1 MKTRNRFTYKKT
13 ALCISIAVLFG
24 TGAGPTYAASTD
36 IANVPMAVSNLVTPN
51 VLVVYDNS
59 QSMDAFMG
67 GTLVSG
73 NDPSTR
79 GNIGRGVMRNAIGT
93 YRSTFNWGLMTYEM
107 SANPSLLNTHAY
119 FMGTDLGMI
128 FTGDCKNTIGASIS
142 TIATIPPTIGRSA
155 SNGNRRCLPNPQ
167 PAFGANYITFDV
179 SGDDSNIL
187 DVLYSGVSLAN
198 NIWALS
204 SAANSSNYNLWFN
217 RIGGGWTAGD
227 FNSFWFNGSF
237 TPTDAGYL
245 PASPTVTRQVYIPRG
260 WGYNANITGKGILNE
275 PVQPDSTTHYNT
287 LQSLLGNETN
297 GATGEVKNGA
307 VFTPLR
313 GSLMRAKDYFST
325 SLSGN
330 ASPVLYK
337 CQQNFVMLVTDGLP
351 TGDINGNLYSTAN
364 RTNTC
369 TWNTTSNACTAGAF
383 GVAANEAINAASA
396 LRTTSVSSLS
406 STKADGTGSVTG
418 KFDVQ
423 TYVVALGDT
432 VANASALSVM
442 NAMAYNGGTD
452 KAIPASDATSFQNAI
467 TAISDDITAKVSSGA
482 AVAVAN
488 AHVTSTDNA
497 SYASSYNSGT
507 WTGDL
512 NSNAIDVTTGAPTA
526 ASLWAAGSAA
536 TQLDLRTSASRFIVT
551 AVDTAGS
558 IGGVQFQPTSAST
571 ATKLSAAQQTL
582 LNSTS
587 LTDGAAVLAYLRG
600 NRSGESATYRARAH
614 VLGDIINGEPVLVRE
629 PMAGYTDTGY
639 AAFATAQAART
650 RMLYQGANDGML
662 HAFDAATGAEA
673 WAYVPNILIGNLN
686 NLSKKTGFT
695 HQYYVDGTPVS
706 GDVDFQNID
715 GVTVGGDWRTIL
727 MGGLGKGG
735 RGFYA
740 LDVTTPGATD
750 EAAVKSKVL
759 WEFPNSIT
767 SSTVRATTNSNIGYS
782 YAKPI
787 LVKTTAK
794 GWVALVTSGYNNGI
808 NAGDSGGDGLGH
820 LYVINPKTGD
830 LIKDIATPACSVAPT
845 TSPCGLAQIS
855 ASVDG
860 NNAVDYV
867 YGGDLF
873 GNLWRFDLTNAS
885 TGSWSVSKFATL
897 KDSVGTTQPIT
908 TAPRMT
914 FNAGVRMVLVGTGQY
929 LGNTDIPGSSGA
941 NTASSQTQTMY
952 GLKDSLVALSDPLR
966 TSLVQQTVTTSGS
979 TRLFSNNT
987 VDLSVKSGWYIDLPT
1002 TGERVSTQP
1011 AVYLNNLVFTS
1022 NIPSSVKCDPGGSS
1036 WLYQVNTKTGSL
1048 AQYSQGTNSGIY
1060 MGSVLSSAP
1069 IIFQLPNGKYVTIV
1083 HTTGLGTPPA
1093 GGFGDGAANSS
1104 CNAGSGCEVSTGL
1117 ASPPVTSTTIKR
1129 TWRQIYM
1136 YQ

>member
-1 MKTRNRFTYKKT
+1 
-13 ALCISIAVLFG
+13 
-24 TGAGPTYAASTD
+24 
-36 IANVPMAVSNLVTPN
+36 
-51 VLVVYDNS
+51 
-59 QSMDAFMG
+59 
-67 GTLVSG
+67 
-73 NDPSTR
+73 
-79 GNIGRGVMRNAIGT
+79 MRNAIGT
-93 YRSTFNWGLMTYEM
+93 YRTTFNWGLMTYEM
-107 SANPSLLNTHAY
+107 SAAPSLLNTHAY
-119 FMGTDLGMI
+119 FMGTDAGMI
-128 FTGDCKNTIGASIS
+128 FTNDCKDTGGASIPLA
-142 TIATIPPTIGRSA
+142 ATIPPTIGKSA

-167 PAFGANYITFDV
+167 PAFGLNYITFDV

-187 DVLYSGVSLAN
+187 DVLYSNVSLAN

-204 SAANSSNYNLWFN
+204 SAANSSNYSLWFN
-217 RIGGGWTAGD
+217 RIGNGWTAGD
-227 FNSFWFNGSF
+227 FNSFWFTGSF

-245 PASPTVTRQVYIPRG
+245 PFSPTVTRQVYIPRG
-260 WGYNANITGKGILNE
+260 WGYNGAITGYGILNE
-275 PVQPDSTTHYNT
+275 TVQADSTTHYNT
-287 LQSLLGNETN
+287 LQTLLGNETN

-307 VFTPLR
+307 LFTPLR
-313 GSLMRAKDYFST
+313 GSLIRAKDYYSD
-325 SLSGN
+325 SLTGQ
-330 ASPVLYK
+330 ATPIQYK
-337 CQQNFVMLVTDGLP
+337 CQQNFVMMVTDGLP
-351 TGDINGNLYSTAN
+351 TGKTNGQLYSAADRASTCN
-364 RTNTC
+364 WSTSTNSC
-369 TWNTTSNACTAGAF
+369 TTGAF
-383 GVAANEAINAASA
+383 GVAATEAITAANA
-396 LRTTSVSSLS
+396 LRTTSLSSLA

-442 NAMAYNGGTD
+442 NSMAYNGGTD
-452 KAIPASDATSFQNAI
+452 KAILANDATSFQNAI

-512 NSNAIDVTTGAPTA
+512 NSNAIDVATGAPTA
-526 ASLWAAGSAA
+526 TSLWTAGSAA

-551 AVDTAGS
+551 SVDTAGS

-571 ATKLSAAQQTL
+571 TTKLSAAQQTL
-582 LNSTS
+582 LNSPS

-600 NRSGESATYRARAH
+600 DRSGESTTYRARAH

-629 PMAGYTDTGY
+629 PAAGYLDTGY
-639 AAFATAQAART
+639 AAFVTAQAART

-662 HAFDAATGAEA
+662 HAFNAATGAEA

-706 GDVDFQNID
+706 GDVDFNNID
-715 GVTVGGDWRTIL
+715 GVTTGGDWRTIL
-727 MGGLGKGG
+727 VGGLGKGG

-740 LDVTTPGATD
+740 LDVTTPTASD
-750 EAAVKSKVL
+750 EAALRSKVL

-767 SSTVRATTNSNIGYS
+767 NSTARSTANLNIGYS

-794 GWVALVTSGYNNGI
+794 GWVALVTSGYNNGT

-830 LIKDIATPACSVAPT
+830 LIKDISTPACSATPT

-855 ASVDG
+855 ASVDA

-885 TGSWSVSKFATL
+885 AGSWSVSKFATL
-897 KDSVGTTQPIT
+897 KDSAGVTQPIT

-914 FNAGVRMVLVGTGQY
+914 FNAGVRMVVVGTGQY

-952 GLKDSLVALSDPLR
+952 GLKDSLVALSNPLR
-966 TSLVQQTVTTSGS
+966 TSLVQQTITTAGS
-979 TRLFSNNT
+979 TRTFSNNT
-987 VDLSVKSGWYIDLPT
+987 VDLNVKSGWYIDLPT

-1036 WLYQVNTKTGSL
+1036 WLYQLNTKTGSL
-1048 AQYSQGTNSGIY
+1048 AEYALGTNSGIY
-1060 MGSVLSSAP
+1060 MGNVLSSAP
-1069 IIFQLPNGKYVTIV
+1069 IIFQLPNNKYVTIV
-1083 HTTGLGTPPA
+1083 HTTGLGSPPA
-1093 GGFGDGAANSS
+1093 AGFGDGAANSS

-1117 ASPPVTSTTIKR
+1117 ASPPVTATTIKR

>member
-1 MKTRNRFTYKKT
+1 MKTRSRFTYKKT
-13 ALCISIAVLFG
+13 ALCVSIGFLFG
-24 TGAGPTYAASTD
+24 QGIGPTYAASTD

-51 VLVVYDNS
+51 VLVIYDNS

-73 NDPSTR
+73 NDPTTR

-93 YRSTFNWGLMTYEM
+93 YRTTFNWGLMTYEM
-107 SANPSLLNTHAY
+107 SSSPSLLNTHAY
-119 FMGTDLGMI
+119 FMGTDTGMI
-128 FTGDCKNTIGASIS
+128 FTNDCKDTGGASIS
-142 TIATIPPTIGRSA
+142 TTATIPPTTGKSA

-187 DVLYSGVSLAN
+187 DVLYSGVSLTN

-227 FNSFWFNGSF
+227 FNNFWFNGSF
-237 TPTDAGYL
+237 SPTDAGYL

-260 WGYNANITGKGILNE
+260 WGYNANISGNGILNE
-275 PVQPDSTTHYNT
+275 PVQSDSTTHYNT

-313 GSLMRAKDYFST
+313 GSLMRAKDYYST

-330 ASPVLYK
+330 ATPVLYK

-351 TGDINGNLYSTAN
+351 TGDINGNLYSATD

-369 TWNTTSNACTAGAF
+369 MWNTTTNTCTAGAF
-383 GVAANEAINAASA
+383 GVAANDAINAASA
-396 LRTTSVSSLS
+396 LRTTSVTGLS
-406 STKADGTGSVTG
+406 STKPDGTGSVTG

-442 NAMAYNGGTD
+442 NSMAYNGGTD
-452 KAIPASDATSFQNAI
+452 KAIAANDAASFQNAI

-512 NSNAIDVTTGAPTA
+512 NSNAIDITTGAPTA
-526 ASLWAAGSAA
+526 TSLWSAGSAS
-536 TQLDLRTSASRFIVT
+536 TQLDLRTSASRFVVT
-551 AVDTAGS
+551 SVDTSGS

-571 ATKLSAAQQTL
+571 ATKLSTAQQTL

-587 LTDGAAVLAYLRG
+587 LTDGEAVLAYLRG
-600 NRSGESATYRARAH
+600 DRSGEPATYRARAH

-629 PMAGYTDTGY
+629 PMAGYADTGY
-639 AAFATAQAART
+639 ATFATAQAART

-662 HAFDAATGAEA
+662 HAFNAATGAEA
-673 WAYVPNILIGNLN
+673 WAYVPNILLGNLN

-695 HQYYVDGTPVS
+695 HQYYVDGTPVA
-706 GDVDFQNID
+706 GDVDFNNID

-740 LDVTTPGATD
+740 LDVTTPNAAD
-750 EAAVKSKVL
+750 ESTVRSKVL

-767 SSTVRATTNSNIGYS
+767 NSVARSAAIKNVGYS
-782 YAKPI
+782 YAKPVI
-787 LVKTTAK
+787 VKTTAK
-794 GWVALVTSGYNNGI
+794 GWVALVTSGYNNGT
-808 NAGDSGGDGLGH
+808 GDTSGDGLGH

-830 LIKDIATPACSVAPT
+830 LIKDISTPGCSATPA

-885 TGSWSVSKFATL
+885 AGSWSVSKFATL
-897 KDSVGTTQPIT
+897 KDSGGTTQPIT

-914 FNAGVRMVLVGTGQY
+914 FNAGVRMVVVGTGQY

-941 NTASSQTQTMY
+941 NTSSSQTQTMY
-952 GLKDSLVALSDPLR
+952 GLKDTLAALSDPLR
-966 TSLVQQTVTTSGS
+966 TSLVQQTITTSGS
-979 TRLFSNNT
+979 TRAFSNNT
-987 VDLSVKSGWYIDLPT
+987 VDLSVRSGWYVDLPT

-1036 WLYQVNTKTGSL
+1036 WLYQLNTKTGSL
-1048 AQYSQGTNSGIY
+1048 AQYAQGTNSGIY
-1060 MGSVLSSAP
+1060 VGNVLSSAP
-1069 IIFQLPNGKYVTIV
+1069 IIFQLPSGKYVTIV
-1083 HTTGLGTPPA
+1083 HTTGLGTPPS

-1104 CNAGSGCEVSTGL
+1104 CNAGSGCEVATGL
-1117 ASPPVTSTTIKR
+1117 ASPPATATMIKR